1 MSSLHGN
8 KDLLIASGPVGN
20 DDNTSWFDDADV
32 AGQINSSM
40 GEGVSNE
47 WRAKERVLSW
57 TRQAFGSRPR
67 NIALPASSEVAIKYF
82 ENYDLSVSEA
92 PSLYEPLVF
101 KRLAI
106 LHDALNVLIIRL
118 KVRERMENR

>member
-67 NIALPASSEVAIKYF
+67 NIALPASSEVLFCYF
-82 ENYDLSVSEA
+82 PTHAEGCCCCFLPFTLVKAEA
-92 PSLYEPLVF
+92 TNTAPP
-101 KRLAI
+101 
-106 LHDALNVLIIRL
+106 
-118 KVRERMENR
+118 